1 MSETPP
7 ETPSPRRDDAANWAQ
22 SNTLLRVTEAREG
35 AVNLNVNGRQVVGPL
50 QGFGQLWLKTFRV
63 TLAGVAAT
71 PAEVVTVWKS
81 HLPSFQPPQNRF
93 FPSLA
98 GVAPGEIVLINA
110 TLSGMPVD
118 TGVLVL
124 YADDTSFTLMT
135 PQGHPESG
143 WVTFN
148 ADDEAG
154 AVICRVQTLSR
165 ANDPIYEMGFR
176 MLGTKAQ
183 DAIWQH
189 VLTSLARY
197 YGAETPVETKHECV
211 DANVQWRYV
220 TNVWENAAIRS
231 QVYRLTTPLRWM
243 RRAPRP
249 ANTPITPDDEVRE

>member
-1 MSETPP
+1 MSDRPPTPFGAN
-7 ETPSPRRDDAANWAQ
+7 RDDAANWAQ
-22 SNTLLRVTEAREG
+22 TDTLLRVTEAPAG

-63 TLAGVAAT
+63 ALTGVTAT
-71 PAEVVTVWKS
+71 PAEVVGVWKT

-110 TLSGMPVD
+110 TLSGMPVN

-148 ADDEAG
+148 ADDEANT
-154 AVICRVQTLSR
+154 VVCQVQTLSR
-165 ANDPIYEMGFR
+165 ANDPLYELGFR
-176 MLGTKAQ
+176 VLGGKAQ

-197 YGAETPVETKHECV
+197 YGAETPVETRHERI

-231 QVYRLTTPLRWM
+231 QVYRLTTPFRWL
-243 RRAPRP
+243 RRAPHPTATTMR
-249 ANTPITPDDEVRE
+249 NDETPK